1 MGEPR
6 GRGKIEFGDF
16 QTPDWLA
23 QAVCV
28 ALRNAGI
35 KPASLLDPTCGI
47 GNLLRAGGRTFDSA
61 THLSGL
67 DINKDYVERAR
78 AQLGA
83 GRLTIDI
90 RQGDFFS
97 SDWRSLLR
105 MLPDPLLIL
114 GNPPWVTNT
123 ELSALNSTNLPP
135 KTNMHGQP
143 GIAALTGASNF
154 DISEWMLLQMTGWLN
169 ERPGVLA
176 MLCKTKVARKVLQ
189 HTWDQRQRP
198 ARCQLWRIDAK
209 RAFGASVDACLF
221 MFDTTAQQEKQQ
233 CIVYSDFHAQRP
245 STVIGQRDGRLVAD
259 LDAYARWRHLR
270 ADERETP
277 QYQWRSGIKH
287 DCARIME
294 LRDARGSYVNKIGEV
309 WALEPDYLFPM
320 YKSSDIAR
328 IPLPTPQRWMLV
340 TQKTVGEST
349 APIRMKAPNTW
360 RYLQQH
366 SDVLDGR
373 RSSIYRNRPRF
384 AVFGVGEY
392 AFSGWK
398 VAISGMYKQLR
409 FVAVGPYQG
418 RPVVFDDTCYF
429 IPCRAQD
436 EARFVADLLNSEPA
450 QQFYCSLIFWDDKRP
465 ITARALRS
473 LSLLNLAHELQQDR
487 QLLIYAKRRQRNDA
501 EPAQH
506 QPRLPQNRN
515 LYQPDGA
522 G

>member
-154 DISEWMLLQMTGWLN
+154 DISEWMLLQMIGWLN

-209 RAFGASVDACLF
+209 RAFNASVDACLF

-245 STVIGQRDGRLVAD
+245 STVIGQRNGRL
-259 LDAYARWRHLR
+259 
-270 ADERETP
+270 
-277 QYQWRSGIKH
+277 
-287 DCARIME
+287 
-294 LRDARGSYVNKIGEV
+294 
-309 WALEPDYLFPM
+309 
-320 YKSSDIAR
+320 
-328 IPLPTPQRWMLV
+328 
-340 TQKTVGEST
+340 
-349 APIRMKAPNTW
+349 
-360 RYLQQH
+360 
-366 SDVLDGR
+366 
-373 RSSIYRNRPRF
+373 
-384 AVFGVGEY
+384 
-392 AFSGWK
+392 
-398 VAISGMYKQLR
+398 
-409 FVAVGPYQG
+409 
-418 RPVVFDDTCYF
+418 
-429 IPCRAQD
+429 
-436 EARFVADLLNSEPA
+436 
-450 QQFYCSLIFWDDKRP
+450 
-465 ITARALRS
+465 RALAS
-473 LSLLNLAHELQQDR
+473 PA
-487 QLLIYAKRRQRNDA
+487 RR
-501 EPAQH
+501 
-506 QPRLPQNRN
+506 
-515 LYQPDGA
+515 
-522 G
+522 